1 MVSLAW
7 LYIVCVT
14 SGWQPKQ
21 IHHALSNVH
30 MTCTNNSTQTI
41 FHSYSPFGTQSSND
55 YDLITITS
63 TSDDSFS
70 QRSSAIVIS
79 RTNEITYFTL
89 NSQGLDK
96 STLFGQSVRQFS
108 GESSDQIGWTQL
120 AHNPG
125 FITFISSQFTSY

>member
-1 MVSLAW
+1 M
-7 LYIVCVT
+7 
-14 SGWQPKQ
+14 
-21 IHHALSNVH
+21 
-30 MTCTNNSTQTI
+30 
-41 FHSYSPFGTQSSND
+41 
-55 YDLITITS
+55 ITIW
-63 TSDDSFS
+63 S
-70 QRSSAIVIS
+70 QSRPQAMNRFLSEAAQLQFP